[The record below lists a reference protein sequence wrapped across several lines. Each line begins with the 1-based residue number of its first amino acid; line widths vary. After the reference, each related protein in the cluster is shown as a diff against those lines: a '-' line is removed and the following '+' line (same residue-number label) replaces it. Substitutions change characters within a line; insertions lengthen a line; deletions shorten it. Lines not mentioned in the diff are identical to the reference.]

1 MANPKREKKRS
12 LRMQLV
18 LVISIMT
25 FVVCIGGGTVLYKTA
40 ENIIR
45 QGIHE
50 ILIAHA
56 EHGGVVID
64 SVLQK
69 YMAVV
74 ETIADMDQ
82 LSGNG
87 TMDEK
92 MAFLKTQAER
102 HGYARMTIVDRNG
115 KGTTTD
121 GMTPDLSERDY
132 FKIAAGGKTNVSDP
146 VISDNDNKLAVVVA
160 APIKKGDTV
169 TGVLTATFDAKML
182 SDITNSI
189 NYSGDGYAFM
199 LNGKGEKIAHANY
212 DLVLNMDNDFENV
225 KEKPFLRELVDAE
238 SKMIAKE
245 TGVASYTYVDSSG
258 KQLLKMMGYAP
269 VPGTNW
275 SIGVTAPETIVLSK
289 LTSMQFSAFVVD
301 GILLIIV
308 VLIATGIAIW
318 ISRPILALTG
328 MVGKMAALDLTAEE
342 TDQIKKAARQ
352 SNEIG
357 SIARSILHLK
367 QEFHTVIKGVRTE
380 SQEVMSTVDAVLV
393 NIGELNNGIQEVS
406 ATTEELSAG
415 MEETAAST
423 QEMNATSQ
431 EIETA
436 VESIASRAQEGAF
449 TASAISQRA
458 TELSRSFGE
467 SQKNARNVLSNT
479 SEKLNKALEE
489 SKSVEQINTLSDTIM
504 QITAQ
509 TNLLALNAA
518 IEAARAGESGKG
530 FAVVAEEIRK
540 LAEDSKTAVTQIQQ
554 VIKTVISSV
563 ENLAS
568 TSNDLLRFVSKDVE
582 EDYRQMLHATEQY
595 NEDASSV
602 NSMTMDFSATSEE
615 LLASIQNM
623 IKAINEITEAT
634 NEGADGTGNI
644 AGRSTEIVTKSAE
657 VVAQVDKSQ
666 HSADKLIQLVSKFT
680 V

>member
-25 FVVCIGGGTVLYKTA
+25 FVVCIGLGTSLYMMSGKIVSQSIDEA
-40 ENIIR
+40 
-45 QGIHE
+45 
-50 ILIAHA
+50 LIAHA
-56 EHGGVVID
+56 KHGGVIMGN
-64 SVLQK
+64 VLQK
-69 YMAVV
+69 YMAVA
-74 ETIADMDQ
+74 ETVAGMDEM
-82 LSGNG
+82 SETG

-92 MAFLKTQAER
+92 MAVLKAQTAR
-102 HGYARMTIVDRNG
+102 NGYISMAVADTNG
-115 KGTTTD
+115 KGTAMDGTTL
-121 GMTPDLSERDY
+121 DLSGQDY
-132 FKIAAGGKTNVSDP
+132 FKTAAGGKANASDP
-146 VISDNDNKLAVVVA
+146 VPGKNGNVSVTVA
-160 APIKKGDTV
+160 APIKNGNTV
-169 TGVLTATFDAKML
+169 TGVLTATFDAKLL

-199 LNGKGEKIAHANY
+199 LNSKGVKIAHANY
-212 DLVLNMDNDFENV
+212 DLVLQEDNDFENV
-225 KEKPFLRELVDAE
+225 KKKPFLKGLVDAE
-238 SKMIAKE
+238 SKMIAGE
-245 TGVASYTYVDSSG
+245 TGVASYTYVDGSG
-258 KQLLKMMGYAP
+258 KQLQKMMGFAP
-269 VPGTNW
+269 VPGTGW
-275 SIGVTAPETIVLSK
+275 SIGVTAPETVVLSK
-289 LTSMQFSAFVVD
+289 MTSLQVSA
-301 GILLIIV
+301 IV
-308 VLIATGIAIW
+308 FATIFLFIAVLVAAGIAIW

-449 TASAISQRA
+449 TASAISRRA

-666 HSADKLIQLVSKFT
+666 HSADKLSQLVSKFT